1 MRRLAGLGSLWIGA
15 LALVAA
21 AASATTDAEVKDCI
35 ERNAPEPDA
44 VRAVRITRRDP
55 RAGSKRIIVL
65 KLYGRRAP
73 DGARQ
78 LVARFVDPEDIRGST
93 ILLLEREGGS
103 EVYMASPELPKPQRI
118 RGGDRAGLLFGT
130 DVSFEDLEWLEGF
143 RVASALERKAD
154 AKEGLHEVYVVE
166 THPDDSAYSRVVS
179 YVDKETCLPLRMELF
194 GANGRLR
201 KELTTDRRAHV
212 RHGDAWVAHDMLV
225 RDVRDLTSTHF
236 MTDTHQRDVLLPEDL
251 FSVDGMAR
259 AVRESPAVRTPA
271 AP

>member
-1 MRRLAGLGSLWIGA
+1 MGRLCTLGSLGLSALLLGA
-15 LALVAA
+15 P
-21 AASATTDAEVKDCI
+21 AASAATDAEVEACI
-35 ERNAPEPDA
+35 ERNAPEPEN

-55 RAGSKRIIVL
+55 RAGSKRIIIL
-65 KLYGRRAP
+65 KLFGERTP
-73 DGARQ
+73 DGSRQ
-78 LVARFVDPEDIRGST
+78 LLVRFLEPDDIRGAS

-118 RGGDRAGLLFGT
+118 RSSDRAGVLFGT

-143 RVASALERKAD
+143 RVGSALERQAD
-154 AKEGLHEVYVVE
+154 SKEGLHDVYVVE
-166 THPDDSAYSRVVS
+166 THPEASAYSRVIS
-179 YVDKETCLPLRMELF
+179 YVDKETCLPLRMDLF

-201 KELTTDRRAHV
+201 KEVTTDRRAHV

-236 MTDTHQRDVLLPEDL
+236 MTDTHQQDVLLPDGL
-251 FSVDGMAR
+251 FSVEGMAR
-259 AVRESPAVRTPA
+259 AVREDPVVRSGA